1 MLKYVVILALVGVAL
16 AQKSSVKAKASSG
29 ATFSHQ
35 YVFDWT
41 KVLTNPEIFALLA
54 QRDVVWPQR
63 YEYDIPA
70 PSFTCSDKQYPG
82 YYADPA
88 TKCQTFHRCDING
101 NMTSYICVNRTLFNP
116 ITLIC
121 DYWFNVDCDAFI
133 KDENFAN
140 RRLYTSEVLFDT
152 PGNNN
157 QGSASGPNGNW
168 VWVDNAGGAASA
180 DKSTGNFKWVENNS
194 AASTEAPAAQETTAA
209 TAEAASAEETTTAAT
224 A

>member
-16 AQKSSVKAKASSG
+16 AQKSVKAKASSG

-88 TKCQTFHRCDING
+88 TKCQTFHRCDVNG

-133 KDENFAN
+133 KDENFGN

-152 PGNNN
+152 PGNTN

-168 VWVDNAGGAASA
+168 VWVDNAGGAAA
-180 DKSTGNFKWVENNS
+180 PK
-194 AASTEAPAAQETTAA
+194 AAAATEAPAASEETTSAAAEGAAAEETTAA
-209 TAEAASAEETTTAAT
+209 AA
-224 A
+224 

>member
-1 MLKYVVILALVGVAL
+1 MFKLLVAFALVGAVL
-16 AQKSSVKAKASSG
+16 AQKSVKAKASSG

-54 QRDVVWPQR
+54 QRDVVWPER
-63 YEYDIPA
+63 SEYDIPA
-70 PSFTCSDKQYPG
+70 PSFTCDQKQYPG

-88 TKCQTFHRCDING
+88 TKCQTFHRCDPNG

-140 RRLYTSEVLFDT
+140 RRLYTTEVLFDT

-168 VWVDNAGGAASA
+168 VWVDNAGGAAA
-180 DKSTGNFKWVENNS
+180 PK
-194 AASTEAPAAQETTAA
+194 AAAATEAPAASEETTAA
-209 TAEAASAEETTTAAT
+209 AAEAAPAAEETTAAV